1 MSESE
6 IKARQAEC
14 RGVLEAL
21 NAQFCAH
28 ICEQKERNL
37 RRSWVEGCQD
47 YVKHVRKLMVSARS
61 LCFVLSFVGESSRFS
76 LSLFLSLAQIYSLT
90 HSLFL
95 KRITRTYLRQ
105 SDFKDVFEEEQ
116 GEAAKNNDNDDSDDS
131 DDSDDDGQPKTSI
144 FGNLPKPGTAFGIG
158 GGASSLFPPAGGA
171 KTSSNN
177 PFAPSAATTTAFGGS
192 TTTFPKFPAGGALAQ
207 QAKEEE
213 DDEEPERPPSPS
225 TAEATGEDDKEFVD
239 MEKQKV
245 KLYVKKEASEPW
257 ADRGVNRLQFRREKE
272 GTKGACRILMRTSIG
287 KAVINANLYDNMS
300 VTFAEQKDKKDGSMK
315 KTGVILTIFN
325 ACDNSEK
332 QIVLLKLGSQEAVE
346 ELHGLIVKNTRK

>member
-1 MSESE
+1 VSRRFGSAERAVLRAHLRTKGE
-6 IKARQAEC
+6 KFEEKLGGRVPRLREAREEVDGERAFS
-14 RGVLEAL
+14 V
-21 NAQFCAH
+21 FCF
-28 ICEQKERNL
+28 EFRRN
-37 RRSWVEGCQD
+37 RRV
-47 YVKHVRKLMVSARS
+47 
-61 LCFVLSFVGESSRFS
+61 FS
-76 LSLFLSLAQIYSLT
+76 FLSLSFSFSRSNLLT

-116 GEAAKNNDNDDSDDS
+116 GGAAKNNDNADDDS

-158 GGASSLFPPAGGA
+158 GGASSLFPQAGGA

-177 PFAPSAATTTAFGGS
+177 PFAPSATTTSAFGGS